1 LSQLSTPQIL
11 LFILSLATS
20 LMVCLFGANTYVLWL
35 LNRRR
40 SFSWSCYNNEF
51 VEMPF
56 VTIQIA
62 TYNEKNV
69 IMNTLKNCLRLDYPE
84 DRLEIVVVDDST
96 DETKDLLRDLESEH
110 SPRLKVVQRST
121 REGYKAGALN
131 IATAHSKGD
140 FFLILDADS
149 IPNRNFLKEV
159 IPYFLNDERLA
170 FVQGKIEYF
179 NRSKSW
185 LTKSLALAEDWY
197 ASLAQPALSKGQMI
211 LSFLG
216 HGGVIRKAA
225 LEDAGGWE
233 HDTITEDMDISYRVQ
248 MKGWRAL
255 FVESA
260 VTKELIPES
269 YSVASTRY
277 VRHIKG
283 PLQNLRKHGKTLV
296 AQRHIGIFSKI
307 EGLFQMAYPVSY
319 IIGLLSI
326 SLTAATYLF
335 LPGNFIESFW
345 LSPVGFLISF
355 VMLVTFP
362 FICFVCSPIIPVLL
376 IFIASPLI
384 IAVFIKER
392 SKLHQFSV
400 VGTVGA
406 LLLWND
412 NVLIGT
418 RAVIE
423 LLVGR
428 KTIWIPTRKIGF
440 PSRDDPK
447 LMKVETRKIGN
458 FILRITPSFL
468 VTSAFMLLIGIGNFT
483 LLASGLLLPAL
494 MWLISAFFILSSND

>member
-1 LSQLSTPQIL
+1 
-11 LFILSLATS
+11 
-20 LMVCLFGANTYVLWL
+20 
-35 LNRRR
+35 
-40 SFSWSCYNNEF
+40 
-51 VEMPF
+51 MPF

-62 TYNEKNV
+62 TYNEKN
-69 IMNTLKNCLRLDYPE
+69 IIINTLRSCLQLDYPE
-84 DRLEIVVVDDST
+84 DRLEIVVIDDST
-96 DETKDLLRDLESEH
+96 DETKDLLRSLESKY
-110 SPRLKVVQRST
+110 SPRLKVIHRPT

-131 IATAHSKGD
+131 IATTHSKGD
-140 FFLILDADS
+140 FFLILDADN

-159 IPYFLNDERLA
+159 IPYFLNDERLG
-170 FVQGKIEYF
+170 FVQGKIEYL
-179 NRSKSW
+179 NRLKSW
-185 LTKSLALAEDWY
+185 LTKSLSLAEDWY

-233 HDTITEDMDISYRVQ
+233 YDTITEDMDFSYRVQ
-248 MKGWRAL
+248 IKGWRAL

-277 VRHIKG
+277 VRHLKG

-296 AQRHIGIFSKI
+296 AQRHIDIFSKI

-335 LPGNFIESFW
+335 LPVNFIESFW
-345 LSPVGFLISF
+345 LSPVGFFLSF

-362 FICFVCSPIIPVLL
+362 FICFVCSPIIPML
-376 IFIASPLI
+376 FIAIAFPLI
-384 IAVFIKER
+384 LAVFIKER
-392 SKLHQFSV
+392 GKGHQFSV

-418 RAVIE
+418 RAIIE
-423 LLVGR
+423 LLMGR
-428 KTIWIPTRKIGF
+428 KTIWIPTRKIGL
-440 PSRDDPK
+440 PSRDDLK
-447 LMKVETRKIGN
+447 LKEVETREIGN
-458 FILRITPSFL
+458 FILRIIPSFL
-468 VTSAFMLLIGIGNFT
+468 VAGAFLLLIALGNFT

-494 MWLISAFFILSSND
+494 MWLISAFLVVSSKD